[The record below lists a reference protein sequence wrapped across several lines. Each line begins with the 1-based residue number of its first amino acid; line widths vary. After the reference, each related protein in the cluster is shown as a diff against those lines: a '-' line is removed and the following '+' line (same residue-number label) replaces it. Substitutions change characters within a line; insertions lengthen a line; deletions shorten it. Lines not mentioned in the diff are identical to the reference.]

1 MRRRAIS
8 PVLVGSVLVASL
20 LVAACGG
27 GGTADGATPA
37 GPGSEDRTACRG
49 PRTADT
55 TPDVEPL
62 ADEGDPELPVTV
74 TDATGGTVTIESADR
89 ILALD
94 TYGTLGTT
102 VYALG
107 LGDRLVG
114 RDISTG
120 VESLADLP
128 LVTRNG
134 HELNGEAILEL
145 DPDVVLTDD
154 SIGPIEVQYQL
165 QASGIPVVFLD
176 GQRSAARIAPQIR
189 AVAEALGVPERGQRL
204 VERVEEEV
212 AEAQADVD
220 RWRQDVGGDAQ
231 RMVFLYLRGNAGVYY
246 WFGEGSG
253 ADDLIEDLGGVD
265 VASESGLSG
274 SKPVNAEGL
283 VSTEPDLYL
292 MMTDGLESVGGVEG
306 LLEVPGVADTQAGQ
320 NGCVVDM
327 ADTRILSFGPQYAD
341 TLRALGA
348 AIYAAD
354 EEAGGEVGDSGAGG
368 EATAR

>member
-1 MRRRAIS
+1 LALAIAAAA
-8 PVLVGSVLVASL
+8 VVAG
-20 LVAACGG
+20 CGG
-27 GGTADGATPA
+27 GSGPTGTAAPA
-37 GPGSEDRTACRG
+37 QRAECPG

-55 TPDVEPL
+55 TADLEPL
-62 ADEGDPELPVTV
+62 ADEGEPQLPVTV
-74 TDATGGTVTIESADR
+74 TDATGSSVTIESADR

-114 RDISTG
+114 RDVSTG
-120 VESLADLP
+120 VEELADLP

-176 GQRSAARIAPQIR
+176 GQRSADRIAPQIR
-189 AVAEALGVPERGQRL
+189 AVAQALGVPERGDRL
-204 VERVEEEV
+204 VERVEGEV

-220 RWRQDVGGDAQ
+220 RWRQDAGGEAQ

-253 ADDLIEDLGGVD
+253 ADDLIDALGGVD

-292 MMTDGLESVGGVEG
+292 MMTDGLASVGGVEG
-306 LLEVPGVADTQAGQ
+306 LLEVPGVADTEAGQ

-327 ADTRILSFGPQYAD
+327 ADTRILSFGPQYPD

-348 AIYAAD
+348 AIYSTEAAAAAG
-354 EEAGGEVGDSGAGG
+354 EESD
-368 EATAR
+368 R